1 MKKAIASLIFVSLVV
16 SVNAQQVAQYTN
28 YMYNTLNI
36 NPAYAGSRGTASIFG
51 LHRSQWV
58 GIEGAPTTNTFAM
71 HAPLKNS
78 NVGLGLSFVK
88 DVVGPS
94 DESAISVDFS
104 YTIKTSETYKLAL
117 GLRSSANLLNIDFSK
132 LNIYNPGDALAQFN
146 VENKFSPNF
155 GIGLYWYSENTYF
168 GASIPNMLETKYFD
182 SGQTTNGASSVAA
195 SKRHYHFI
203 AGHVLDLLPSLQFKP
218 AMLIKEVEGSPL
230 QMDVSANF
238 LYNEKLTI
246 GAAYRLNS
254 AISFL
259 TGFQINPNWFIGYGY
274 DLEQTKLTNNNF
286 GSHEF
291 FLRYEFARKNKVLTP
306 RFF

>member
-1 MKKAIASLIFVSLVV
+1 MALDPKITQEDILRKQDILSRD
-16 SVNAQQVAQYTN
+16 
-28 YMYNTLNI
+28 NI
-36 NPAYAGSRGTASIFG
+36 N
-51 LHRSQWV
+51 SQLDLQKV
-58 GIEGAPTTNTFAM
+58 DINVIKDNIPSDFKPKGANQFTLTILDKSDDLKEIILPKILDLGKQLGIEGLNTANPTYPNKC
-71 HAPLKNS
+71 PNPELINK
-78 NVGLGLSFVK
+78 
-88 DVVGPS
+88 
-94 DESAISVDFS
+94 I
-104 YTIKTSETYKLAL
+104 
-117 GLRSSANLLNIDFSK
+117 LNIRN
-132 LNIYNPGDALAQFN
+132 NIVNQ
-146 VENKFSPNF
+146 FSPN
-155 GIGLYWYSENTYF
+155 IGAGVYFHSDKLYAGFSVPQ
-168 GASIPNMLETKYFD
+168 ILETKYFD

>member
-1 MKKAIASLIFVSLVV
+1 MKKVIASLIFVFIVG

-36 NPAYAGSRGTASIFG
+36 NPAYAGSRGTTSIFG

-71 HAPLKNS
+71 HAPIKNS

-104 YTIKTSETYKLAL
+104 YTIKTSDTYNLAF

-132 LNIYNPGDALAQFN
+132 LNIYNSSDALAQFN

-155 GIGLYWYSENTYF
+155 GVGVYWYSENTYF

-182 SGQTTNGASSVAA
+182 SGQTANGASSVAS

-203 AGHVLDLLPSLQFKP
+203 AGHVVDLLPSIQFKP
-218 AMLIKEVEGSPL
+218 AILIKEVSGSPL

-246 GAAYRLNS
+246 GAAYRWQS

-259 TGFQINPNWFIGYGY
+259 AGFQINPNWFIGYGY
-274 DLEQTKLTNNNF
+274 DLEQSKLTNNL